1 MTSYLRQKIKTN
13 LEYQGRKV
21 TTDIPP
27 YKTLKYIKELA
38 KNLFYPI
45 NSEIRLIY
53 QHKDITQYEQSVIG
67 DFFKRK
73 NQIYIKILTYS
84 PQQREKLMLYEEEKK
99 NQINKLSLSQT
110 KGIFICSCKND
121 LIGNYCRNC
130 KEFICNSCR
139 INKEHENHRVT
150 QVDIENLIE
159 SVKLYAITLQS
170 EVLSN
175 IKSTRDF
182 CRRNELKNNNINKKN
197 IDERHKIIQKKYD
210 KIYEIH
216 INCITDIN
224 QDNEENNN
232 ADIILAN
239 YIQNTNG
246 TNDEI
251 EKILTEIYMKYT
263 KQRRGMSAEDFN
275 EYFKTLGEKEEE
287 LEIQSTDILAFRV
300 RYELDEKMNQIYD
313 KIEQVLDSTLNYKIP
328 LGLDSNSYYL
338 YNIVKERKEKEK
350 LQYEK
355 NKNEYNENEEG
366 EGNENEKNENID
378 ENNTEKEKNEE
389 EEKDE
394 DEYEKNKNEEEKEE
408 EKNNEEENEEEDE
421 NKKKEVEE
429 EDDYNNQNKKLGDI
443 KNKNLMQT
451 MEKNDLINKGV
462 LQNKNKDENNE
473 NENNENENNDE
484 EGVMENENN
493 ENENNE
499 NENNED
505 ENNEDGN
512 NEDENNEDGNNED
525 GNNEDENNEG
535 VNLGYMEDEEN
546 DPEKNALMKQN
557 AGNYDNNEN
566 KNDEN

>member
-27 YKTLKYIKELA
+27 YKTIKYIKELA

-53 QHKDITQYEQSVIG
+53 QHKDITPYEQSVIG

-73 NQIYIKILTYS
+73 NQIYIKILTYA
-84 PQQREKLMLYEEEKK
+84 PQQKERTLKYEEEKK
-99 NQINKLSLSQT
+99 NQINKLSLSQS
-110 KGIFICSCKND
+110 KGVFICSCKND

-182 CRRNELKNNNINKKN
+182 CKRNEIKNNNIKRKN

-210 KIYEIH
+210 KIYEIYK
-216 INCITDIN
+216 NCINDIN
-224 QDNEENNN
+224 QNNEENNN
-232 ADIILAN
+232 ADLILAN

-246 TNDEI
+246 TNDDI

-300 RYELDEKMNQIYD
+300 RYELDEKMGQIYD
-313 KIEQVLDSTLNYKIP
+313 KLEQVLDITLNYKIP

-350 LQYEK
+350 LQYENIQNEEKENEEEEKKEYEEVEEEDK
-355 NKNEYNENEEG
+355 NIPSNDVSAKEKDMINSMDKKQDEDNQNIENENE
-366 EGNENEKNENID
+366 NEFK
-378 ENNTEKEKNEE
+378 KNEE
-389 EEKDE
+389 EE
-394 DEYEKNKNEEEKEE
+394 
-408 EKNNEEENEEEDE
+408 
-421 NKKKEVEE
+421 EVEE
-429 EDDYNNQNKKLGDI
+429 DNQKKKLGDI
-443 KNKNLMQT
+443 KDKNLKQSI
-451 MEKNDLINKGV
+451 EKIDLINKGV
-462 LQNKNKDENNE
+462 LQNNNNENEEENNFDVD
-473 NENNENENNDE
+473 NENNENENNDNDNN
-484 EGVMENENN
+484 ENENNDNDNNENENNDDENNENNYDENN
-493 ENENNE
+493 ENENMN
-499 NENNED
+499 
-505 ENNEDGN
+505 
-512 NEDENNEDGNNED
+512 
-525 GNNEDENNEG
+525 
-535 VNLGYMEDEEN
+535 YMENEEN
-546 DPEKNALMKQN
+546 DPEKNALMQQN
-557 AGNYDNNEN
+557 AGNYDYNEN
-566 KNDEN
+566 ENENQNQNDEN